1 MAVNITETNRR
12 KRCLIFSGFSYRIDS
27 VLKNGDISWRCT
39 NNIARCKARIR
50 TDESGKTFVNAVTEH
65 NHPSDLKILEAQ
77 QLQVQAKRSGDKEKN
92 AYVLEKFHQYHTKE
106 ISRSEFIHA
115 VGCKFTAVTNL

>member
-27 VLKNGDISWRCT
+27 ILKNGDISWRCT

-65 NHPSDLKILEAQ
+65 NHPSDLKKLEAQ
-77 QLQVQAKRSGDKEKN
+77 QLRVQVKRSGDTDIMARPSKIIRQELCN
-92 AYVLEKFHQYHTKE
+92 VSDSDLESKG
-106 ISRSEFIHA
+106 IHSY
-115 VGCKFTAVTNL
+115 F